1 MIKQVCAAALLSAT
15 ALVALP
21 SQAATVVVD
30 AYANSSSGGV
40 AVDAINL
47 TAGQAFSISSSL
59 NDLWSAGDL
68 PRYSDANGLT
78 YDRYATA
85 ADDSGQPVGSHI
97 GTDFGIWTQN
107 GHSAA
112 YGALVG
118 EIGGQYLTLGANYSG
133 VAPASGTLHLVYWDS
148 NYGDNSGQITFN
160 VSAVPEPGMFAMLL
174 AGLLVLAPVRRRM
187 ETFKQE

>member
-1 MIKQVCAAALLSAT
+1 MIKQVCAGTLPAFGALA
-15 ALVALP
+15 

-30 AYANSSSGGV
+30 AYANSSTGGV
-40 AVDAINL
+40 AVDAISL
-47 TAGQAFSISSSL
+47 TAGQSFSISSSL

-97 GTDFGIWTQN
+97 GTDFGLWSQN

-112 YGALVG
+112 YGSLVG
-118 EIGGQYLTLGANYSG
+118 EIGGQYITLGANYSG
-133 VAPASGTLHLVYWDS
+133 LAPASGILHLYYWGS
-148 NYGDNSGQITFN
+148 NYEDNSGQITFN

-187 ETFKQE
+187 EAFRQE